1 MKSRMQSNIYICMN
15 VLKYNKKI
23 TRVDMR
29 KRQGFTLAE
38 LLIVVAIIAVL
49 VGIAIPVFTSQLEKA
64 REATDAAN
72 IRDAYAEVMTKAI
85 STGEQSTITVSLT
98 QKKNGWQTTFKF
110 PCEEVGE
117 PKVNGKAIVSY
128 KSGAAV
134 ITYDGENSSDIKNT
148 LDAIK
153 EKASIYDYEKIKSY
167 EGNSKRGTLYTE
179 DRKTFYIVEQEKH
192 FKDFEET
199 LDEKH
204 GLRRVDFTS
213 VKNVDHLNQ
222 IIDDLSHGCIVHD
235 ISTDRYYVYT
245 GSNGKMDIR
254 EQGENLIALH

>member
-1 MKSRMQSNIYICMN
+1 MQSNIYVCMN

-23 TRVDMR
+23 TKVDMR
-29 KRQGFTLAE
+29 KKQGFTLAE

-85 STGEQSTITVSLT
+85 STGEESTITVSLT
-98 QKKNGWQTTFKF
+98 QKKKDWQTTFKF

-128 KSGAAV
+128 KSGAV
-134 ITYDGENSSDIKNT
+134 ITYDGKNNSDIKNT

-153 EKASIYDYEKIKSY
+153 ANATDYDHEKIKSY

-204 GLRRVDFTS
+204 GLRKVDFDT
-213 VKNVDHLNQ
+213 VKNVDHLNKA
-222 IIDDLSHGCIVHD
+222 IDDLSHGCIVHD

-245 GSNGKMDIR
+245 GSNGKIDIN

>member
-29 KRQGFTLAE
+29 KKQGFTLAE

-85 STGEQSTITVSLT
+85 STDDESTITVSLT
-98 QKKNGWQTTFKF
+98 QKKNAWQTTFDF
-110 PCEEVGE
+110 PCKEIGK
-117 PKVNGKAIVSY
+117 PKVDGTAAVSY
-128 KSGAAV
+128 KNGAAV
-134 ITYDGENSSDIKNT
+134 ITYDGKNSSDTKST

-153 EKASIYDYEKIKSY
+153 ANATDYDYEKIKSY
-167 EGNSKRGTLYTE
+167 EGKSKRGTLYI
-179 DRKTFYIVEQEKH
+179 DRGNYFIVEWEKQ
-192 FKDFEET
+192 FKDFEEA
-199 LDEKH
+199 LDGEH

-222 IIDDLSHGCIVHD
+222 IIDGLSRGCIVHD
-235 ISTDRYYVYT
+235 ISTDTYYVYT
-245 GSNGKMDIR
+245 GSNGKMDIN
-254 EQGENLIALH
+254 EQEKYLISLH

>member
-1 MKSRMQSNIYICMN
+1 
-15 VLKYNKKI
+15 
-23 TRVDMR
+23 MR
-29 KRQGFTLAE
+29 KKQGFTLAE

-85 STGEQSTITVSLT
+85 STGEESTITVSLT

-117 PKVNGKAIVSY
+117 PKVNGKAVVSY

-134 ITYDGENSSDIKNT
+134 ITYDGKNNSDIKNT

-153 EKASIYDYEKIKSY
+153 ANATVYKKTNI
-167 EGNSKRGTLYTE
+167 GTSKRGTLYTE

-199 LDEKH
+199 LDEEH

-235 ISTDRYYVYT
+235 ISTDRYYAYT
-245 GSNGKMDIR
+245 GSNGSMDVK
-254 EQGENLIALH
+254 EQEKYLIALN

>member
-1 MKSRMQSNIYICMN
+1 MN

-29 KRQGFTLAE
+29 KKQGFTLAE

-85 STGEQSTITVSLT
+85 STDDENTIKVSLT
-98 QKKNGWQTTFKF
+98 QKKNAWQTTFDF
-110 PCEEVGE
+110 PCKEIGK
-117 PKVNGKAIVSY
+117 PKVNGTAVVSY
-128 KSGAAV
+128 KNGAAV
-134 ITYDGENSSDIKNT
+134 ITYDGKNSSDTKST
-148 LDAIK
+148 LEAIK
-153 EKASIYDYEKIKSY
+153 ANATVYKKNNN
-167 EGNSKRGTLYTE
+167 GTSKRGTLYI
-179 DRKTFYIVEQEKH
+179 DRGNYFIVEWEKQ
-192 FKDFEET
+192 FKDFEEA
-199 LDEKH
+199 LDGEH

-222 IIDDLSHGCIVHD
+222 IIDGLSRGCIVHD

-245 GSNGKMDIR
+245 GSNGKMDIN
-254 EQGENLIALH
+254 EQEKYLIALH

>member
-1 MKSRMQSNIYICMN
+1 MQSNIYVCMN

-29 KRQGFTLAE
+29 QRQGFTLAE

-85 STGEQSTITVSLT
+85 STGDEDAITVSLT
-98 QKKNGWQTTFKF
+98 QKKNAWQTTFEF
-110 PCEEVGE
+110 PCEEIGE
-117 PKVNGKAIVSY
+117 PKVDGTAVVSY
-128 KSGAAV
+128 KNGAAV
-134 ITYDGENSSDIKNT
+134 ITYDGKNNSDTKST

-153 EKASIYDYEKIKSY
+153 ANATTYKKIND
-167 EGNSKRGTLYTE
+167 GTSKRGTLYR
-179 DRKTFYIVEQEKH
+179 DQGNYFIVEQEKP

-199 LDEKH
+199 LDEEH
-204 GLRRVDFTS
+204 GLRRVDFTA
-213 VKNVDHLNQ
+213 VKNVDHLNET
-222 IIDDLSHGCIVHD
+222 IDSLSRGCIVHD

-245 GSNGKMDIR
+245 GSNGKMDIDDK
-254 EQGENLIALH
+254 EKYLIALH

>member
-1 MKSRMQSNIYICMN
+1 MN

-29 KRQGFTLAE
+29 KKQGFTLAE

-85 STGEQSTITVSLT
+85 STGEESTITVSLT
-98 QKKNGWQTTFKF
+98 QKKNGWQTTFDF
-110 PCEEVGE
+110 PCEKIGE
-117 PKVNGKAIVSY
+117 PKVNGKAVVSY
-128 KSGAAV
+128 KNGTAV
-134 ITYDGENSSDIKNT
+134 ITYDGKNNSNIKNT

-153 EKASIYDYEKIKSY
+153 ANATDYDYEKIKSY
-167 EGNSKRGTLYTE
+167 EGESKRGTLYTE
-179 DRKTFYIVEQEKH
+179 DRKTFYIVEREKP
-192 FKDFEET
+192 FKDFKET
-199 LDEKH
+199 LDEEH
-204 GLRRVDFTS
+204 GLRRVDFTA

-222 IIDDLSHGCIVHD
+222 IIDSLSRGCIVHD

-245 GSNGKMDIR
+245 GSNGSMDVK
-254 EQGENLIALH
+254 EQEKYLIALH

>member
-38 LLIVVAIIAVL
+38 LLVVVAIIAVL

-85 STGEQSTITVSLT
+85 STGEESTITVSLT

-134 ITYDGENSSDIKNT
+134 ITYDGKNNSNIKNT

-153 EKASIYDYEKIKSY
+153 ANATVYKKTNI
-167 EGNSKRGTLYTE
+167 GTSKRGTLYIDQE
-179 DRKTFYIVEQEKH
+179 NYFIVEWEKS

-204 GLRRVDFTS
+204 GLRRVDFTD
-213 VKNVDHLNQ
+213 VKNVDHLNET
-222 IIDDLSHGCIVHD
+222 IDSLSHGCIVHD
-235 ISTDRYYVYT
+235 ISTDRYYVYI
-245 GSNGKMDIR
+245 GSNGSMDVK
-254 EQGENLIALH
+254 EQEKYLIALH

>member
-29 KRQGFTLAE
+29 KKQGFTLAE

-85 STGEQSTITVSLT
+85 STGEESTITVSLT
-98 QKKNGWQTTFKF
+98 QKKNDWQTSFEF
-110 PCEEVGE
+110 PCKEVGE
-117 PKVNGKAIVSY
+117 PKVNGKAVVSY
-128 KSGAAV
+128 KNGTAV
-134 ITYDGENSSDIKNT
+134 ITYDGKNNSDTKST
-148 LDAIK
+148 LEAIK
-153 EKASIYDYEKIKSY
+153 ANATVYKKTNI
-167 EGNSKRGTLYTE
+167 GTSKRGTLYTE
-179 DRKTFYIVEQEKH
+179 DRKTFYIVEHERS

-204 GLRRVDFTS
+204 GLRKVDFTS
-213 VKNVDHLNQ
+213 VKNVDLLNQ
-222 IIDDLSHGCIVHD
+222 IIDGLSRGCIVHD

-245 GSNGKMDIR
+245 GSNGKMDIN

>member
-38 LLIVVAIIAVL
+38 LLVVVAIIAVL

-85 STGEQSTITVSLT
+85 STGEESTITVSLT
-98 QKKNGWQTTFKF
+98 QKKNDWQTTFKF

-117 PKVNGKAIVSY
+117 PKVNGKAVVSY

-134 ITYDGENSSDIKNT
+134 ITYDGKNNSDTKST
-148 LDAIK
+148 LEAIK
-153 EKASIYDYEKIKSY
+153 EKASIYDYEKIKSSQ
-167 EGNSKRGTLYTE
+167 EKSKPGTLYI
-179 DRKTFYIVEQEKH
+179 DQGNFFIVEHERP
-192 FKDFEET
+192 FKDFEKT
-199 LDEKH
+199 LDEEH

-245 GSNGKMDIR
+245 GSNGSMDVK
-254 EQGENLIALH
+254 EQEKYLIALH

>member
-29 KRQGFTLAE
+29 KKQGFTLAE

-72 IRDAYAEVMTKAI
+72 IRDAYAEVMTKVI
-85 STGEQSTITVSLT
+85 STGDEDTITVSLT

-117 PKVNGKAIVSY
+117 QKVNGKSIVSY

-134 ITYDGENSSDIKNT
+134 ITYDGKNNSDIKNT
-148 LDAIK
+148 LEAIK
-153 EKASIYDYEKIKSY
+153 EKASIYAW
-167 EGNSKRGTLYTE
+167 
-179 DRKTFYIVEQEKH
+179 
-192 FKDFEET
+192 
-199 LDEKH
+199 
-204 GLRRVDFTS
+204 
-213 VKNVDHLNQ
+213 NV
-222 IIDDLSHGCIVHD
+222 IYG
-235 ISTDRYYVYT
+235 R
-245 GSNGKMDIR
+245 
-254 EQGENLIALH
+254 

>member
-1 MKSRMQSNIYICMN
+1 MQSNIYICMN

-85 STGEQSTITVSLT
+85 STGEESTITVSLT
-98 QKKNGWQTTFKF
+98 QKKNDWQTSFEF
-110 PCEEVGE
+110 PCKEVGE

-134 ITYDGENSSDIKNT
+134 ITYDGKNNSDTKST
-148 LDAIK
+148 LEAIK
-153 EKASIYDYEKIKSY
+153 EKASIYDYEKIKSSQ
-167 EGNSKRGTLYTE
+167 EKSKPGTLYTE
-179 DRKTFYIVEQEKH
+179 DRKTFYIVEQEKL

-204 GLRRVDFTS
+204 GLRKVDFTS

-222 IIDDLSHGCIVHD
+222 IIDGLSRGCIVHD

-245 GSNGKMDIR
+245 GSNGKMDIN

>member
-1 MKSRMQSNIYICMN
+1 MQSNIYICMN

-29 KRQGFTLAE
+29 KKQGFTLAE

-85 STGEQSTITVSLT
+85 STGDEDTITVSLT
-98 QKKNGWQTTFKF
+98 QKKNGWQTTFDF
-110 PCEEVGE
+110 PCEKIGE
-117 PKVNGKAIVSY
+117 PKVNGKAVVSY
-128 KSGAAV
+128 KNGAAV
-134 ITYDGENSSDIKNT
+134 ITYDGKNSSDIKNT

-153 EKASIYDYEKIKSY
+153 VNATDYEKIKSY

-199 LDEKH
+199 LDEEH
-204 GLRRVDFTS
+204 GLRKVDFDT
-213 VKNVDHLNQ
+213 VKNVDHLNKS
-222 IIDDLSHGCIVHD
+222 IDDLSHGCIVHD

-245 GSNGKMDIR
+245 GSNGSMDVK
-254 EQGENLIALH
+254 EQEKYLIALH

>member
-29 KRQGFTLAE
+29 KKQGFTLAE

-85 STGEQSTITVSLT
+85 STGEESTITVSLT
-98 QKKNGWQTTFKF
+98 QKKNDWQTSFEF
-110 PCEEVGE
+110 PCKEVGE
-117 PKVNGKAIVSY
+117 PKVNGKAVVSY
-128 KSGAAV
+128 KNGTAV
-134 ITYDGENSSDIKNT
+134 ITYDGKNSSDIKNT

-153 EKASIYDYEKIKSY
+153 ANATVYKKTNI
-167 EGNSKRGTLYTE
+167 GTSKRGTLYI
-179 DRKTFYIVEQEKH
+179 DQGNYFIVEKEKQ
-192 FKDFEET
+192 FKDFEEK
-199 LDEKH
+199 LDEEH
-204 GLRRVDFTS
+204 GLRKVDFKA
-213 VKNVDHLNQ
+213 VKNVDYLNKA
-222 IIDDLSHGCIVHD
+222 IDDLSHGCIVYD
-235 ISTDRYYVYT
+235 VSTGKYYTYT
-245 GSNGKMDIR
+245 GSNRTLDV
-254 EQGENLIALH
+254 EQQEKYLIALN

>member
-1 MKSRMQSNIYICMN
+1 
-15 VLKYNKKI
+15 
-23 TRVDMR
+23 
-29 KRQGFTLAE
+29 
-38 LLIVVAIIAVL
+38 
-49 VGIAIPVFTSQLEKA
+49 
-64 REATDAAN
+64 
-72 IRDAYAEVMTKAI
+72 MTKAI
-85 STGEQSTITVSLT
+85 STGDEDTITVSLT

-117 PKVNGKAIVSY
+117 PKVNGTAVVSY
-128 KSGAAV
+128 KNGTAV
-134 ITYDGENSSDIKNT
+134 ITYDGKNNSDTKST

-153 EKASIYDYEKIKSY
+153 ANATDYDYEKIKSY

-179 DRKTFYIVEQEKH
+179 DRKTFYIVEREKL

-204 GLRRVDFTS
+204 GLRKVDFTS

-222 IIDDLSHGCIVHD
+222 IIDGLSRGCIVHD

-245 GSNGKMDIR
+245 GSNGKMDIN

>member
-1 MKSRMQSNIYICMN
+1 
-15 VLKYNKKI
+15 
-23 TRVDMR
+23 MR

-38 LLIVVAIIAVL
+38 LLVVVAIIAVL
-49 VGIAIPVFTSQLEKA
+49 VGIAIPVFTSQLEKP

-85 STGEQSTITVSLT
+85 STGEESTITVSLT
-98 QKKNGWQTTFKF
+98 QKKNGWQTTFDF
-110 PCEEVGE
+110 PCEKIGE
-117 PKVNGKAIVSY
+117 PKVNGKAVVSY
-128 KSGAAV
+128 KNGAAV
-134 ITYDGENSSDIKNT
+134 ITYDGKNSSDIKNT

-153 EKASIYDYEKIKSY
+153 ANATDYDHEKIKSY
-167 EGNSKRGTLYTE
+167 EGKSKPGTLYI
-179 DRKTFYIVEQEKH
+179 DQGDYFIVEHERP
-192 FKDFEET
+192 FKDFEKT
-199 LDEKH
+199 LDEEH

-222 IIDDLSHGCIVHD
+222 IIDGLSRGCIVHD

-245 GSNGKMDIR
+245 GSNGKMDIN

>member
-38 LLIVVAIIAVL
+38 LLVVVAIIAVL

-85 STGEQSTITVSLT
+85 STGEESTITVSLT
-98 QKKNGWQTTFKF
+98 QKKNDWQTSFEF
-110 PCEEVGE
+110 PCKEVGE
-117 PKVNGKAIVSY
+117 PKVNGKAVVSY
-128 KSGAAV
+128 KNGTAV
-134 ITYDGENSSDIKNT
+134 ITYDGKNNSDTKST
-148 LDAIK
+148 LEAIK

-167 EGNSKRGTLYTE
+167 EGESKRGTLYTE
-179 DRKTFYIVEQEKH
+179 DRKTFYIVEREKQ

-199 LDEKH
+199 LDEEH
-204 GLRRVDFTS
+204 GLRRVDFTA
-213 VKNVDHLNQ
+213 VKNVDHLNET
-222 IIDDLSHGCIVHD
+222 IDSLSHGCIVHD

-245 GSNGKMDIR
+245 GSNGSMDVK
-254 EQGENLIALH
+254 EQEKYLIALH

>member
-1 MKSRMQSNIYICMN
+1 MR
-15 VLKYNKKI
+15 NK
-23 TRVDMR
+23 
-29 KRQGFTLAE
+29 QGFTLAE

-85 STGEQSTITVSLT
+85 STGEESTITVSLT
-98 QKKNGWQTTFKF
+98 QKKNGWQTTFDF
-110 PCEEVGE
+110 PCKEIGK
-117 PKVNGKAIVSY
+117 PKVNGKAVVSY
-128 KSGAAV
+128 KNGAAV
-134 ITYDGENSSDIKNT
+134 ITYDGKNNSDTKST

-153 EKASIYDYEKIKSY
+153 ANATDYDYEKIKSY

-179 DRKTFYIVEQEKH
+179 DRKTFYIVEREKQ

-199 LDEKH
+199 LDEEH
-204 GLRRVDFTS
+204 GLRRVDFNA
-213 VKNVDHLNQ
+213 VKNVDHLNET
-222 IIDDLSHGCIVHD
+222 IDSLSHGCIVHD

-245 GSNGKMDIR
+245 GSNGSMDVK
-254 EQGENLIALH
+254 EQEKYLIALN

>member
-1 MKSRMQSNIYICMN
+1 MQLNIYVCMN

-29 KRQGFTLAE
+29 KKQGFTLAE

-85 STGEQSTITVSLT
+85 STDDENTIKVSLT
-98 QKKNGWQTTFKF
+98 QKKNAWQTTFDF
-110 PCEEVGE
+110 PCKEIGK
-117 PKVNGKAIVSY
+117 PKVNGTAVVSY
-128 KSGAAV
+128 KNGAAV
-134 ITYDGENSSDIKNT
+134 ITYDGKNSSDTKST
-148 LDAIK
+148 LEAIK
-153 EKASIYDYEKIKSY
+153 ANATVYKKNNN
-167 EGNSKRGTLYTE
+167 GTSKRGTLYI
-179 DRKTFYIVEQEKH
+179 DRGNYFIVEWEKQ
-192 FKDFEET
+192 FKDFEEA
-199 LDEKH
+199 LDGEH

-222 IIDDLSHGCIVHD
+222 IIDGLSRGCIVHD

-245 GSNGKMDIR
+245 GSNGKMDIN
-254 EQGENLIALH
+254 EQEKYLIALH